1 MSVMNSVTV
10 DLRLRSI
17 DDFFR
22 QPDLD
27 AFSAWYEAYSD
38 RPAIEYVTACVSDDP
53 RTEHVDI
60 VVGLPREAVHE
71 DTERRLRE
79 AIDRYCNARLI
90 ANRRQSARN
99 NSRGWLM
106 LAFSI
111 VVVALFVWTAQR
123 FSESSH
129 ESLSIAAEG
138 LSIAAWVLLWHPLEA
153 LVFNRWD
160 FRLDRRV
167 LRTIRDKA
175 HVTIEPLDIPAE
187 V

>member
-1 MSVMNSVTV
+1 MSKVTV
-10 DLRLRSI
+10 NLRLRSI

-22 QPDLD
+22 TPDLD
-27 AFSAWYEAYSD
+27 PFSEWYEAYSD
-38 RPAIEYVTACVSDDP
+38 KPAIEYVTDCVSDDP
-53 RTEHVDI
+53 RAEHVDL
-60 VVGLPREAVHE
+60 VVGLPREAVGE
-71 DTERRLRE
+71 DSERRLRE

-90 ANRRQSARN
+90 ANRRESVRN

-111 VVVALFVWTAQR
+111 VVVAFFVWTAQR

-129 ESLSIAAEG
+129 TALSIAAEG

-167 LRTIRDKA
+167 LRTLRDKA
-175 HVTIEPLDIPAE
+175 HVTIETLDVPAE
-187 V
+187 E